1 MFEYKDL
8 QKGRK
13 SNFDLRWIRM
23 DSIPLLGWL
32 KINLNLTILLILL
45 PINLFRMLFSS
56 SIIINVFSIV
66 IFGESSILPLCEC
79 GGGGTRHIQ

>member
-1 MFEYKDL
+1 
-8 QKGRK
+8 
-13 SNFDLRWIRM
+13 M

-56 SIIINVFSIV
+56 SIIINVFSTV

-79 GGGGTRHIQ
+79 SGGGTRHIQ